1 MLNVVDGKSAR
12 CILRATGFWRSSF
25 SWRMSAP
32 QCSVYLGP
40 FLTMQGPGKP
50 VQYSGSWIEKWNQ
63 AGISV
68 AGFDMQSCGFSEG
81 LKGLRNFFESFDDII
96 ADAIQFRR

>member
-1 MLNVVDGKSAR
+1 
-12 CILRATGFWRSSF
+12 
-25 SWRMSAP
+25 MSAP